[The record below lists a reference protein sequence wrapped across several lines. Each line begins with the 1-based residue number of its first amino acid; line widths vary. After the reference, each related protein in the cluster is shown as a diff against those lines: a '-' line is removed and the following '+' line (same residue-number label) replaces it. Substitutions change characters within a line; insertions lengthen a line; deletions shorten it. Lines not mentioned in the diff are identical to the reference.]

1 MQIIKERN
9 TNRAVLMFAD
19 DAALT
24 LDASGLTAPDL
35 TVSDV
40 SSETHKIVSGNE
52 PALPLYWVAGALAY
66 DSGYWYV
73 FDQVTYD
80 NFVAQAR
87 ALYEKKAHEN
97 AVRVQA
103 SIMAATQARLDDFAR
118 TRNYDGILS
127 LCTYA
132 TSTNPTFAKEGQY
145 GVNMRDATWAKLYEM
160 LAEVEAGI
168 RPVPT
173 GYVDIEAELPVL
185 DWANIL

>member
-1 MQIIKERN
+1 MQIIKEKN

-19 DAALT
+19 NVMLT
-24 LDASGLTAPDL
+24 LDASGLTSPDL

-40 SSETHKIVSGNE
+40 STWTHEIVVGDT
-52 PALPLYWVAGALAY
+52 PVPPLYWVAGALAY
-66 DSGYWYV
+66 DSGYWSV
-73 FDQVTYD
+73 LDQATYD
-80 NFVAQAR
+80 AFVGQAQ
-87 ALYEKKAHEN
+87 ALYEKDAQEN
-97 AVRVQA
+97 AARVV
-103 SIMAATQARLDDFAR
+103 SEIVAATQQRLDDFAR

-185 DWANIL
+185 GWPV